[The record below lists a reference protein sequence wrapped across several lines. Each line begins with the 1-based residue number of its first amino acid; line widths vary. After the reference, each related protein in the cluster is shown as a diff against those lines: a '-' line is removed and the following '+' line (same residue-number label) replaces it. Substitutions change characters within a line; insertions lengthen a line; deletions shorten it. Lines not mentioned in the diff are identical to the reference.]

1 MVLLLIVGQ
10 MLLPEF
16 RDTHAERPDLLSGLL
31 SIASMPTPHVMRFY
45 ATVFGWELSQV
56 DLGTGASWMVRHID
70 RADQI
75 LIGHGHWDHRGPAA
89 DCSEKSVRW

>member
-1 MVLLLIVGQ
+1 MVLLLIVGP

-45 ATVFGWELSQV
+45 ATVFG
-56 DLGTGASWMVRHID
+56 
-70 RADQI
+70 
-75 LIGHGHWDHRGPAA
+75 
-89 DCSEKSVRW
+89 